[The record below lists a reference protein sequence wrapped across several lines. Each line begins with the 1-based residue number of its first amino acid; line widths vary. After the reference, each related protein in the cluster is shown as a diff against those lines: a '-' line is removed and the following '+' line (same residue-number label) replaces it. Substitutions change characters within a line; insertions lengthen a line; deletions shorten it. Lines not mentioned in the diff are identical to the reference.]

1 MCAVVVRMP
10 EISEFKHRM
19 AWRRE
24 ATSKRRHGQQ
34 NMGGPDRRWLA
45 NLPSLPSFVFFPPPP
60 PRVSLRLGVAAPVRN
75 VKQACPSWRTVDFF
89 GRSLWTRPWSFL
101 KRASAKRFVVG
112 GGRCRSGGG
121 PCRRRWRGLLLVNA
135 PPQRSGRI
143 GWPFQLPSIITRPDV
158 IFDANVPC
166 QKWSSTL
173 SALRLVIT

>member
-60 PRVSLRLGVAAPVRN
+60 LEFRSAWALPRRCGMLSRPVRHGGPWISLAALYERGLGHFSSVRPRN
-75 VKQACPSWRTVDFF
+75 VLLLAVAGA
-89 GRSLWTRPWSFL
+89 GRE
-101 KRASAKRFVVG
+101 
-112 GGRCRSGGG
+112 GGRVGVDDAVYYWLTH
-121 PCRRRWRGLLLVNA
+121 RRRGRGGLAGHFNY
-135 PPQRSGRI
+135 
-143 GWPFQLPSIITRPDV
+143 LPSSRGRTS
-158 IFDANVPC
+158 F
-166 QKWSSTL
+166 STPTSL
-173 SALRLVIT
+173 AKNGLPRFLHFA